1 MIEAARIPVPSKTI
15 IYAAAG
21 FSLVA
26 AIVHLWATPEHFEEW
41 WGYGAFFLVSA
52 VAQAAYAAVLLSRPS
67 QKLLVAGIAGNS
79 AIVLLYLVT
88 RTLGIPLFGPEA
100 GVVDEV
106 GAIDVLATASEAA
119 LVVGLGAMLLWRLP
133 RGDRAVALVLALAA
147 ALLLVHLPHL
157 ALFARLL
164 FG

>member
-1 MIEAARIPVPSKTI
+1 ML
-15 IYAAAG
+15 YAAAG

-52 VAQAAYAAVLLSRPS
+52 VAQAAYAALLLARPS
-67 QKLLVAGIAGNS
+67 QRFLIAGIVGNS

-88 RTLGIPLFGPEA
+88 RTLGIPFFGPEA
-100 GVVDEV
+100 GVVEGG
-106 GAIDVLATASEAA
+106 GALGVIATASEAA
-119 LVVGLGAMLLWRLP
+119 LVVGLGGMLIWGLP
-133 RGDRAVALVLALAA
+133 RQDRMIMMVLALAT

-157 ALFARLL
+157 VLF
-164 FG
+164 FGLIF